1 MEVTTMRCRS
11 RARSLNQEWS
21 SGVLALGARTKAFT
35 LIELLV
41 VIAIIAILAALLFP
55 VFAQARERA
64 RMSACVSNMRQIGS
78 ALMMYVQDYDE
89 TFPYLRFQGTNTPP
103 PCPKGIQ
110 CYIWKNAI
118 RSYLKSLDVYACP
131 SNPYSRTV
139 PGQPM
144 VDPLRSGGNGEGWD
158 LEPEQRMPISYHM
171 NSCATT
177 WYPATTKEGLA
188 AGPLHQAQLTRSADT
203 IMIAEAQWGVSH
215 IQPSYLWSYC
225 SDVFVH
231 PAGKVG
237 NFIFFDGHIKSKKW
251 LKTLYP
257 VHENNWEPD
266 EPNPDPNNRRIKGA
280 PGCGVDYSGQVMVP
294 PGPGAREFQTKE
306 CLAYQ

>member
-1 MEVTTMRCRS
+1 MQRR
-11 RARSLNQEWS
+11 R
-21 SGVLALGARTKAFT
+21 GFT

-55 VFAQARERA
+55 VFAMARERA
-64 RMSACVSNMRQIGS
+64 RKSACVSNMRQIGS

-89 TFPYLRFQGTNTPP
+89 TFPHLRFQGTNVVP

-110 CYIWKNAI
+110 CYNWKNAI
-118 RSYLKSLDVYACP
+118 RPYLKSLDVFACP

-144 VDPLRSGGNGEGWD
+144 VDSPRLGTNGEGWD
-158 LEPEQRMPISYHM
+158 LEPEQRMPISYVM
-171 NSCATT
+171 NSCAST
-177 WYPATTKEGLA
+177 WYPATTNEGRA
-188 AGPLHQAQLTRSADT
+188 AGPLHQAQLSRSADT
-203 IMIAEAQWGVSH
+203 IMIAEAQWGVSV
-215 IQPSYLWSYC
+215 IQPVFLWLNC
-225 SDVFVH
+225 PHVFVH

-237 NFIFFDGHIKSKKW
+237 NFIFFDGHVKGKKW

-266 EPNPDPNNRRIKGA
+266 EPSQDPNNRQIKGA
-280 PGCGVDYSGQVMVP
+280 LGCDFVVLP
-294 PGPGAREFQTKE
+294 PGDRAYQTKE
-306 CLAYQ
+306 CLEYQ

>member
-1 MEVTTMRCRS
+1 MQRHR
-11 RARSLNQEWS
+11 
-21 SGVLALGARTKAFT
+21 GFT

-41 VIAIIAILAALLFP
+41 VIAIIAIVAAILFP

-64 RMSACVSNMRQIGS
+64 RMSACVSNMHQIGS

-89 TFPYLRFQGTNTPP
+89 TFPHLRFQGKNSLP

-110 CYIWKNAI
+110 CYVWKNAI
-118 RSYLKSLDVYACP
+118 RPYLKSLDLFACP

-139 PGQPM
+139 PGQPT
-144 VDPLRSGGNGEGWD
+144 VEPTVASPQPGTNGEGWD

-177 WYPATTKEGLA
+177 WYPATTREGRA
-188 AGPLHQAQLTRSADT
+188 VGPLRQAHVSRHADT
-203 IMIAEAQWGVSH
+203 IMIAEAQWGISH
-215 IQPSYLWSYC
+215 IQPYGLWDRRFC
-225 SDVFVH
+225 WWVFAH

-237 NFIFFDGHIKSKKW
+237 NFIFFDGHVKGTKW

-257 VHENNWEPD
+257 VNENNWELS
-266 EPNPDPNNRRIKGA
+266 PNPDPNNRRIKGEV
-280 PGCGVDYSGQVMVP
+280 GCDWVVP
-294 PGPGAREFQTKE
+294 SPDDKAYQTKE